1 MLDLAN
7 HPPHLR
13 HEMDEIVASIRRHVR
28 DHIGKERSAE
38 YYQKLD
44 QLLQP
49 MVEDLDPSR
58 TVDPLAKY

>member
-1 MLDLAN
+1 
-7 HPPHLR
+7 
-13 HEMDEIVASIRRHVR
+13 MDEIVASIRRHVR